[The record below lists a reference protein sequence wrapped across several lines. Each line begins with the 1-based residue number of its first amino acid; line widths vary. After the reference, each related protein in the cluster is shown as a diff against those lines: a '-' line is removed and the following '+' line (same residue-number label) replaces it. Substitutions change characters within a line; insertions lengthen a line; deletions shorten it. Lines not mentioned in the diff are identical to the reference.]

1 MTHDPKCNRCGTPLK
16 IVEVKVPVTRMRVE
30 IDYLAATG
38 SEEVTRYE
46 TREEV
51 ADCPRCTG
59 AY

>member
-16 IVEVKVPVTRMRVE
+16 IVEVKVPVTRGE
-30 IDYLAATG
+30 IVDLDTHPTG
-38 SEEVTRYE
+38 FMDVTHYE